1 MTPSWQTSHK
11 DNGLLLLAVPGGM
24 CWCRREG
31 RRSLPNVVRIASREW
46 SASQFTHLT

>member
-31 RRSLPNVVRIASREW
+31 RRYLPNVVRIASREW
-46 SASQFTHLT
+46 SASQITCPT